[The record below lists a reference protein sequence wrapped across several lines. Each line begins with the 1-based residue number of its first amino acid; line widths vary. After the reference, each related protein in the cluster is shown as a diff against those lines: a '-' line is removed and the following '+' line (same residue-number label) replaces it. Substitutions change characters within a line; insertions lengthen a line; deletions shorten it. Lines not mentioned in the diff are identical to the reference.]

1 MGPENIDNNIDEQK
15 TAEAKRARLRALAES
30 LLKKRDEAVMFRASS
45 GIERQWRED
54 EKTFNSITEDQKTAM
69 MDYATGQAPIKG
81 GSGPA
86 RSRVVVNVL
95 RARCESAEGRFS
107 DISLPVDDKNYGL
120 KPTPVPMLVKGM
132 KDDRPVINT
141 QTGETMPGQNGEP
154 VKASDIAR
162 AQMEVAKD
170 AMSGMENEIDD
181 QLNECSFNGE
191 CRRVVQ
197 DSVRAGC
204 GVLKGPNVIKQIR
217 KAWIKKEDQTGATYV
232 MEQSED
238 SRPMS
243 KRVDYWN
250 VYPDPNCGEE
260 IKRAAYI
267 WEYDEILPRELRA
280 LAGLP
285 GYDNAEITAIAAE
298 DPKRTQAVYNKNE
311 KRNEIEAGT
320 VTKGSFY
327 EKWEYHGDVNREDL
341 EALGCSCEDLQ
352 GRSLSACVVFAN
364 DRPIKVQLNV
374 LDSGDLPY
382 DFFQWSQIKG
392 SPWGLGVVRIGTW
405 AQKVI
410 QAAWRATMDNGRD
423 SSGANVVIGK
433 GVEPVDGRWE
443 VTGKKLWRTT
453 GDVDDV
459 RKAFVQFQIETRQKD
474 LEKIIDMALRFL
486 DMETSLP
493 MMFQGEKGEL
503 PETLGATNIMVDS
516 NNVALR
522 SRVKRWDDQI
532 TRPHITRYYYWNMQY
547 NENSDIKG
555 DYSVDARGTSVL
567 LGRDQQ
573 ATALTNLMALRGDP
587 RVDKEV
593 DWGKAVRELFTA
605 LKLNVLKSEEDKKKD
620 EADRANQP
628 QLPGDPRIQSA
639 QIRVQGDIQKAQLV
653 QTSDMAEINAKI
665 ADAQA
670 DRQHEMTLKQIDLQI
685 KQMEFS
691 QQTGLSLQQIK
702 ADLAKEASKQNL
714 MRELTDKKMRTPQFT
729 NPPIEPAGRA
739 APGKAY
745 QE

>member
-1 MGPENIDNNIDEQK
+1 METETTDQNTDEQN
-15 TAEAKRARLRALAES
+15 AKKRDRLRALAES
-30 LLKKRDEAVMFRASS
+30 LLKKRDDAVIFRASS

-54 EKTFNSITEDQKTAM
+54 EKTFNSLTEDQKTAM
-69 MDYATGQAPIKG
+69 MDYATGQAPVKA

-86 RSRVVVNVL
+86 RSKVVVNVL
-95 RARCESAEGRFS
+95 RARCETAEGRFS
-107 DISLPVDDKNYGL
+107 DILLPVDDKNWGM

-141 QTGETMPGQNGEP
+141 ETGETIPGENGQP
-154 VKASDIAR
+154 IKASDVAR
-162 AQMEVAKD
+162 AKMESAKD
-170 AMSGMENEIDD
+170 AMGGMENVIDD

-191 CRRVVQ
+191 CRKMVHDAVPM
-197 DSVRAGC
+197 GC
-204 GVLKGPNVIKQIR
+204 GVIKGPNVIKQIR
-217 KAWIKKEDQTGATYV
+217 KSWVKQEDQTGTTYV
-232 MEQSED
+232 MERSED
-238 SRPMS
+238 PRPMS

-260 IKRAAYI
+260 IKRASYI
-267 WEYDEILPRELRA
+267 WDYDEILPRELRS
-280 LAGLP
+280 LDGLP
-285 GYDNAEITAIAAE
+285 GYFSDEITAILAE

-311 KRNEIEAGT
+311 KRNEVKAGYA
-320 VTKGSFY
+320 TKGSSY
-327 EKWEYHGDVNREDL
+327 EKWEYHGDVDRDDL

-352 GRSLSACVVFAN
+352 GRSLSACVVFVN

-382 DFFQWSQIKG
+382 DFFQWCQIKG
-392 SPWGLGVVRIGTW
+392 SPWGIGIIRIGTW
-405 AQKVI
+405 AQRVI
-410 QAAWRATMDNGRD
+410 QAAWRAMMDNGRD
-423 SSGANVVIGK
+423 SSGANIIIGK
-433 GVEPVDGRWE
+433 GIEPVDGRLE
-443 VTGKKLWRTT
+443 ITGKKLWRAT
-453 GDVDDV
+453 GDIDDV
-459 RKAFVQFQIETRQKD
+459 RKAFVQFQIENRQVE
-474 LEKIIDMALRFL
+474 LQAIIDMALRFL

-493 MMFQGEKGEL
+493 MMFQGEKGEM

-532 TRPHITRYYYWNMQY
+532 TRPHISRYYYWNMQY

-567 LGRDQQ
+567 LVRDQQ
-573 ATALTNLMALRGDP
+573 AVAITNLMALRGDP

-593 DWGKAVRELFTA
+593 DWGKAVRELFTS
-605 LKLNVLKSEEDKKKD
+605 LKLNVLKSEEDKKKE

-628 QLPGDPRIQSA
+628 QQPGDPRIQSA
-639 QIRVQGDIQKAQLV
+639 QIRVQGEMQKAELV
-653 QTSDMAEINAKI
+653 QASDIAEINAKI

-670 DRQHEMTLKQIDLQI
+670 DRQHEMALKQMDLQI
-685 KQMEFS
+685 KQMEFA
-691 QQTGLSLQQIK
+691 QQSGLSLQQIK

-714 MRELTDKKMRTPQFT
+714 MRELTDKKMATPQLT
-729 NPPIEPAGRA
+729 NPPIEPAQKA
-739 APGKAY
+739 APGRAF